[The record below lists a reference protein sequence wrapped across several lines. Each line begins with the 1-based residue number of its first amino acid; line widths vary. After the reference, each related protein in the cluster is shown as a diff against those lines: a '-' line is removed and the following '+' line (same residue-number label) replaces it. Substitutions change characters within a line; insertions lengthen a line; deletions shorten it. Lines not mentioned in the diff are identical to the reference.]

1 MADDRVNAGDLPAFM
16 EYPALGGGYALLW
29 NELRSG
35 RRAHAYLLSGPRGV
49 GKLTYARVLAAML
62 LCEAVNKPCG
72 QCGECRNVFTGNHPD
87 LIEVLSPDGKTI
99 SIDRIRET
107 ITAISQHS
115 FGSGPRIVVIE
126 PAEKLTPAA
135 QNCLLKS
142 LEEPPADVLFFL
154 LAHES
159 GAVLATIASRCLNV
173 KLSPWP
179 DELLLPLLLHYGYE
193 QSHAEAALSG
203 AGGVIGEALRMLS
216 DETSQGELM
225 QMIDQALSIRRDAD
239 VVAISTRLKDD
250 RDGAERALTA
260 LEQAL
265 HQALMLRTGVMSPQ
279 ARLSMQVRAW
289 GQNTD
294 AETLTELIRSVFD
307 TRRKRQSQ
315 VNWQASLDH
324 LLMKLLEAKT
334 AWQQS

>member
-1 MADDRVNAGDLPAFM
+1 LADDLIDAGNLPAFM
-16 EYPALGGGYALLW
+16 DYPVLGGGYALLW

-35 RRAHAYLLSGPRGV
+35 RMAHAYLLSGPRGV
-49 GKLTYARVLAAML
+49 GKLTYARVLAATL
-62 LCEAVNKPCG
+62 LCEAENKPCG
-72 QCGECRNVFTGNHPD
+72 LCGECRNVFTHNQPD

-115 FGSGPRIVVIE
+115 FGTGPRIVVIE
-126 PAEKLTPAA
+126 PAEKLTPSA

-142 LEEPPADVLFFL
+142 LEDPPADVLFFL

-179 DELLLPLLLHYGYE
+179 DDILLNVLIQTGHE
-193 QSHAEAALSG
+193 RSHAEAALSG

-225 QMIDQALSIRRDAD
+225 QLIEQALAVRRDAD

-250 RDGAERALTA
+250 RDGAERALAA

-265 HQALMLRTGVMSPQ
+265 HQALMLRTGIMNPQ
-279 ARLSMQVRAW
+279 ARLGTQVRVW
-289 GQNTD
+289 GQNADT
-294 AETLTELIRSVFD
+294 ETLTKLIHTVFD